1 MPKKNEFGRLGTA
14 VRTERSI
21 DSLIELRNVIAD
33 TLDRST
39 DARSVAQLS
48 RQMTEVLKQIDEI
61 RPPVDDSKPM
71 TPVEQLMERRK
82 AAGK

>member
-1 MPKKNEFGRLGTA
+1 MPNKNKFGRLGSA

-33 TLDRST
+33 TLDQST

-61 RPPVDDSKPM
+61 RPPVDDSRPV
-71 TPVEQLMERRK
+71 TPIEQLMERRK